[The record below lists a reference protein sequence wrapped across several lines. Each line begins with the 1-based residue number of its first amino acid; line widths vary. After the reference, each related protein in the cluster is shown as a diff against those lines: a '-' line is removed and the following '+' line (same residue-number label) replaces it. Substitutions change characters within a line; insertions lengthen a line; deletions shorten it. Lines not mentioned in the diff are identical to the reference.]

1 VILFNFFAE
10 SKCAD
15 KWNLIKYLKVI
26 DEEIPLR
33 EYEKLVT
40 QHRRM
45 MEEQESKEEGKED
58 NKEDNKEERP
68 IEEKMMEQE
77 INCVEEVRVGNMVIV
92 KKVKPDAQMSMK
104 DINDFGELCSE
115 LKMLYTAVT
124 RPRNTLII
132 YD

>member
-45 MEEQESKEEGKED
+45 MEQEQERDKGEGKED
-58 NKEDNKEERP
+58 NKE
-68 IEEKMMEQE
+68 EQQ
-77 INCVEEVRVGNMVIV
+77 G
-92 KKVKPDAQMSMK
+92 
-104 DINDFGELCSE
+104 GETHRGE
-115 LKMLYTAVT
+115 DDGAG
-124 RPRNTLII
+124 
-132 YD
+132 D

>member
-45 MEEQESKEEGKED
+45 MEQEQERDKGEGKEEGKEEQQGGETHRG
-58 NKEDNKEERP
+58 EDD
-68 IEEKMMEQE
+68 
-77 INCVEEVRVGNMVIV
+77 GAG
-92 KKVKPDAQMSMK
+92 D
-104 DINDFGELCSE
+104 
-115 LKMLYTAVT
+115 
-124 RPRNTLII
+124 
-132 YD
+132 

>member
-1 VILFNFFAE
+1 MILFNFFAE